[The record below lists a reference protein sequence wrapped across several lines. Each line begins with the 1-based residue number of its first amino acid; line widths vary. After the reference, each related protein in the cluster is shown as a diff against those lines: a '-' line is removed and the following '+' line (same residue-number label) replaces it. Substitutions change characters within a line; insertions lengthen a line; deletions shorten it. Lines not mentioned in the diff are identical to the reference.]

1 MSFYD
6 RQIPLKLNSDMSITI
21 CGAGG
26 IGFWV
31 GKFAAMSGI
40 KDIYV
45 YDDDIVEESNL
56 NRLDIPM
63 KFIGKNKADMVGMV
77 VKMLRPN
84 CNITTR
90 PFKYQKFNAAKTDWV
105 IDATDNYESQLNNQ
119 EIAKSMGARYVK
131 AGYDGESFSI
141 NDRVAEWGESEDGY
155 QITPS
160 WVVPASIVAALTVA
174 KIMKYCDSEVYG
186 NVGMLMNKKG

>member
-1 MSFYD
+1 MGFYS
-6 RQIPLKLNSDMSITI
+6 RQEKLDLDSDMSISI
-21 CGAGG
+21 IGAGG